1 MNVESNDDTY
11 YLRRKSRRA
20 EECRSNDDS
29 MFAAQT
35 YLSVDQRTDCGST
48 SMMEDK
54 QYWCEQWVLAHREGN
69 VPEEKKYVAKK
80 CVVTNNSDDTES
92 YKSSLDLSNL
102 KEYKMQQPRK
112 KKLDLD
118 QVKMSYCCRWGD

>member
-1 MNVESNDDTY
+1 MRLKTINPIEFSIDKITHVYN
-11 YLRRKSRRA
+11 L
-20 EECRSNDDS
+20 CLDS

-35 YLSVDQRTDCGST
+35 YLSVDQKTDCGSM

-80 CVVTNNSDDTES
+80 CKKT
-92 YKSSLDLSNL
+92 KNL
-102 KEYKMQQPRK
+102 CDNVII
-112 KKLDLD
+112 KL
-118 QVKMSYCCRWGD
+118 

>member
-1 MNVESNDDTY
+1 M
-11 YLRRKSRRA
+11 YL
-20 EECRSNDDS
+20 DS

-35 YLSVDQRTDCGST
+35 YLSVDQKTDCGST

-80 CVVTNNSDDTES
+80 CKNQIYVI
-92 YKSSLDLSNL
+92 
-102 KEYKMQQPRK
+102 M
-112 KKLDLD
+112 
-118 QVKMSYCCRWGD
+118 

>member
-1 MNVESNDDTY
+1 
-11 YLRRKSRRA
+11 
-20 EECRSNDDS
+20 

-80 CVVTNNSDDTES
+80 CNYS
-92 YKSSLDLSNL
+92 
-102 KEYKMQQPRK
+102 
-112 KKLDLD
+112 
-118 QVKMSYCCRWGD
+118 